1 MSDRELRKSTRDA
14 SERRK
19 QREEARELL
28 KEIKK
33 RRASYPEVIAELDAQ
48 IDESEVVSN
57 SSLLS
62 NPVDWDFENSDSE
75 NECIEPHR
83 VAESPDK
90 SNLPSEASYTKGCSP
105 SPENWSRVN
114 QFFPEGC
121 ETTPVNPVLSSTSRS
136 VAHSLPSPR
145 LNLAPIIESEREEVF
160 DQQEENPSKMDA
172 DTYNRKLLQIKCE
185 VD

>member
-1 MSDRELRKSTRDA
+1 MRKSKRDA

-75 NECIEPHR
+75 SECIEPLR
-83 VAESPDK
+83 VIDSQVES
-90 SNLPSEASYTKGCSP
+90 SLPSET
-105 SPENWSRVN
+105 
-114 QFFPEGC
+114 
-121 ETTPVNPVLSSTSRS
+121 
-136 VAHSLPSPR
+136 
-145 LNLAPIIESEREEVF
+145 
-160 DQQEENPSKMDA
+160 
-172 DTYNRKLLQIKCE
+172 
-185 VD
+185 